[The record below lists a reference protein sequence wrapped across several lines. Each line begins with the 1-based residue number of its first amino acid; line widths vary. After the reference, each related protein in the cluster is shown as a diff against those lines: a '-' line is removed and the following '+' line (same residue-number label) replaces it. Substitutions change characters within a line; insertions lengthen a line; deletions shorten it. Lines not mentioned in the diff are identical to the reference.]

1 MQQRPNLI
9 GPIIIAIAIVLAGIA
24 FALITILMKGAD
36 TQDAQ
41 RISKLEATVET
52 QQRDIDRLST
62 QLKTLSADQ
71 KKLRDLQA
79 VDPSAVQQ
87 PTASEITPIAPAES
101 SETQDLIGTV
111 DIRPKGF
118 NKGLI
123 QPKNS
128 FMIRTL
134 GHPREIYG
142 VDCKPVTNPRL
153 TDAMT
158 QEKIGNF
165 RVTMLKPAMESLK
178 RVMERLKASDIDIY
192 DKVGTAGALCAR
204 LIRGSKSSVSNHS
217 WGTAID
223 IKLDDQLDRFADGET
238 QFGLLII
245 AEYFNDEGWYWGA
258 SYGREDSMHFEA
270 SEALIQ
276 SWVDAGEL

>member
-9 GPIIIAIAIVLAGIA
+9 GPIIISIAIVLGAIA
-24 FALITILMKGAD
+24 FALLTILLKGAD
-36 TQDAQ
+36 TDELASIAQ
-41 RISKLEATVET
+41 LETILAS
-52 QQRDIDRLST
+52 QQRDIEVLSG
-62 QLKTLSADQ
+62 QIQALSDTQ
-71 KKLRDLQA
+71 KKLLRLQETA
-79 VDPSAVQQ
+79 PLRQQ
-87 PTASEITPIAPAES
+87 PPASQVVATAPAES

-134 GHPREIYG
+134 GHPRDIYG
-142 VDCKPVTNPRL
+142 ENCLPVTNPRL
-153 TDAMT
+153 IDAMT
-158 QEKIGNF
+158 QEKIGSF
-165 RVTMLKPAMESLK
+165 RVTMLKPAMESFK
-178 RVMERLKASDIDIY
+178 RVMERLKESDIDIY
-192 DKVGTAGALCAR
+192 NKVGTAGALCAR

>member
-9 GPIIIAIAIVLAGIA
+9 GPIIIAIAIVLGAIA
-24 FALITILMKGAD
+24 FALITILFKSTN
-36 TQDAQ
+36 TQEAAKIAQLESALATQQQNIDDLSDRLKELSDAQ
-41 RISKLEATVET
+41 QKLVQL
-52 QQRDIDRLST
+52 QQ
-62 QLKTLSADQ
+62 AAP
-71 KKLRDLQA
+71 QA
-79 VDPSAVQQ
+79 APK
-87 PTASEITPIAPAES
+87 PTASEVEPTAPAES
-101 SETQDLIGTV
+101 PETQDLIGTV

-134 GHPREIYG
+134 GHPRETYG
-142 VDCKPVTNPRL
+142 EDCKPVTNPRL
-153 TDAMT
+153 IDAMT

-165 RVTMLKPAMESLK
+165 RVTMLKPAMDSFK
-178 RVMERLKASDIDIY
+178 RVMERLKQSDIDIY
-192 DKVGTAGALCAR
+192 NKVGTAGALCAR

-276 SWVDAGEL
+276 SWVDTGEL

>member
-9 GPIIIAIAIVLAGIA
+9 GPIIISIAIVLGAIA
-24 FALITILMKGAD
+24 FALLTILLKGAD
-36 TQDAQ
+36 TDELASIAQ
-41 RISKLEATVET
+41 LETILAS
-52 QQRDIDRLST
+52 QQRDIEVLSG
-62 QLKTLSADQ
+62 QIQALSDTQ
-71 KKLRDLQA
+71 KKLLRLQETA
-79 VDPSAVQQ
+79 PLRQQ
-87 PTASEITPIAPAES
+87 PPASQVVATAPAES

-134 GHPREIYG
+134 GHPRDTYG
-142 VDCKPVTNPRL
+142 ENCLPVTNPRL
-153 TDAMT
+153 IDAMT
-158 QEKIGNF
+158 QEKIGSF
-165 RVTMLKPAMESLK
+165 RVTMLKPAMESFK
-178 RVMERLKASDIDIY
+178 RVMERLKESDIDIY
-192 DKVGTAGALCAR
+192 NKVGTAGALCAR